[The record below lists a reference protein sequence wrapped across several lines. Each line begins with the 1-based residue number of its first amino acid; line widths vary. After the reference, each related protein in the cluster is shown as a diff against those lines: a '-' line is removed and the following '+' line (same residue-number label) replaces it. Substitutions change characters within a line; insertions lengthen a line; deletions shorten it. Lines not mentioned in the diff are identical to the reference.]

1 MLVNG
6 NCSTRDGSLPLR
18 LGVVCAFHCFHDLC
32 GYQPAGLF
40 IVNSMQNAHY
50 ETEHAK
56 VLAYRD
62 ELMLQLDAIEKRLDQ
77 LSK

>member
-1 MLVNG
+1 MLIHWA
-6 NCSTRDGSLPLR
+6 CFTRDGSLPSR
-18 LGVVCAFHCFHDLC
+18 LGVFRAFHCCHDLC

-77 LSK
+77 FSK